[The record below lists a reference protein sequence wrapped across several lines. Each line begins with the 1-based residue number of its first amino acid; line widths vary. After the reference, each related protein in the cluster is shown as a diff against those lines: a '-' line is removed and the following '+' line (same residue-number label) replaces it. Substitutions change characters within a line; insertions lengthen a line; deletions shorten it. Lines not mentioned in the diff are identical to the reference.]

1 MLTELRIR
9 NFALIDRLSVKMG
22 PGLNVLTGETGAGKS
37 IVVGA
42 LSLLLGERAS
52 ADVVRAGEE
61 RATVEGAFDVPDGSE
76 VASRLAEY
84 GIDIEDGTVILK
96 REVAAEG
103 RSRAW
108 INGSP
113 ATVGQLGQI
122 GGALVN
128 LHGQHQHQ
136 TLLRSSEQMSILDA
150 FGGSVHVAEEVRA
163 AHAALLAI
171 VEEIAALERRGREA
185 AQRADYLRFQVEE
198 IEGAAL
204 EPGEAERL
212 AEEAQR
218 LSHAEELLSLG
229 AALAAAVSG
238 EDGSA
243 SNVLGA
249 VRRQLDQ
256 LVRIDPTQA
265 PLAELFDTAYY
276 SLEELAGRLDA
287 YSLAVEH
294 DPERLEAVRARQD
307 LLYRLGKKYGPSPE
321 EVLATLEK
329 AKSELALVDDA
340 EWAIA
345 ELNRREGEAQAIL
358 AAKASE
364 LSALR
369 AAAAASLSA
378 EVGEILPELGM
389 EGGVFEV
396 RLAPLP
402 SAEARGA
409 EDVEFMVSLNRGFEV
424 RPLAGVASGGELSR
438 VMLALKTILARLDS
452 VPTLIFD
459 EVDAG
464 IGGRVALQVGE
475 KMRQVAAQHQV
486 LAITHLPQIAA
497 RAHRHLLVRKG
508 ASGDRVSTEVAV
520 LTDEAR
526 VHELARM
533 LGGDPESDASLAHAR
548 ELLAKGGMT
557 RA

>member
-9 NFALIDRLSVKMG
+9 NFALIDRLSVQMG
-22 PGLNVLTGETGAGKS
+22 PGLNVLSGETGAGKS

-61 RATVEGAFDVPDGSE
+61 RATVEGAFDVPEGSE
-76 VASRLAEY
+76 VAARLADY
-84 GIDIEDGTVILK
+84 GIDIDEGRVILK
-96 REVAAEG
+96 REVAVEG

-136 TLLRSSEQMSILDA
+136 TLLRPPEQMAILDA
-150 FGGSVHVAEEVRA
+150 FGGSEQLAKGVED
-163 AHAALLAI
+163 AHAALHRILDDI
-171 VEEIAALERRGREA
+171 GTLERRQQEA

-198 IEGAAL
+198 IEGAAI

-212 AEEAQR
+212 ADEAQR
-218 LSHAEELLSLG
+218 LSHAEELLSL
-229 AALAAAVSG
+229 ASSVEAAVAG
-238 EDGSA
+238 DEASA
-243 SNVLGA
+243 NSVLGA

-256 LVRIDPTQA
+256 LVRIDPAQA
-265 PLAELFDTAYY
+265 PLVELFDTAYY
-276 SLEELAGRLDA
+276 ALEEMATRLDA
-287 YSLAVEH
+287 YALVVEY
-294 DPERLEAVRARQD
+294 DPERLEAVRSRQD
-307 LLYRLGKKYGPSPE
+307 LLYRLGKKYGPSLE
-321 EVLATLEK
+321 EILATLEK
-329 AKSELALVDDA
+329 AKAELALVDDA
-340 EWAIA
+340 DWTIA
-345 ELNRREGEAQAIL
+345 ELNRKEAEARAVL
-358 AAKASE
+358 DARAAE
-364 LSALR
+364 LSAMR

-378 EVGEILPELGM
+378 EVGRILPELGM

-396 RLAPLP
+396 RLTPL
-402 SAEARGA
+402 SVTEARGA
-409 EDVEFMVSLNRGFEV
+409 EDVEFMVSLNRGFEP
-424 RPLAGVASGGELSR
+424 RPLATVASGGELSR

-497 RAHRHLLVRKG
+497 RAHRHLLVRK
-508 ASGDRVSTEVAV
+508 ASGGDRVSTEVSV
-520 LTDEAR
+520 LSDESR
-526 VHELARM
+526 ITELARM

-548 ELLAKGGMT
+548 ELLEKGGMA

>member
-9 NFALIDRLSVKMG
+9 NFALIDRLSVQMG
-22 PGLNVLTGETGAGKS
+22 PGLNVLSGETGAGKS

-61 RATVEGAFDVPDGSE
+61 RATVEGAFDVPEGSE
-76 VASRLAEY
+76 VAARLADY
-84 GIDIEDGTVILK
+84 GIDIEEGRVILK
-96 REVAAEG
+96 REVAVEG

-136 TLLRSSEQMSILDA
+136 TLLRPPEQMAILDA
-150 FGGSVHVAEEVRA
+150 FGGSEQLAKEVED
-163 AHAALLAI
+163 AHAALHRILDDI
-171 VEEIAALERRGREA
+171 GTLERRQQEA
-185 AQRADYLRFQVEE
+185 ALRADYLRFQVEE
-198 IEGAAL
+198 IEGAAI

-212 AEEAQR
+212 ADEAQR
-218 LSHAEELLSLG
+218 LSHAEELLSL
-229 AALAAAVSG
+229 ASSVEAAVAG
-238 EDGSA
+238 DEASA
-243 SNVLGA
+243 NSVLGA

-256 LVRIDPTQA
+256 LVRIDPAQA
-265 PLAELFDTAYY
+265 PLVELFDTAYY
-276 SLEELAGRLDA
+276 ALEEMATRLDA
-287 YSLAVEH
+287 YALVVEH
-294 DPERLEAVRARQD
+294 DPERLEVVRSRQD
-307 LLYRLGKKYGPSPE
+307 LLYRLGKKYGPSLE
-321 EVLATLEK
+321 EILATLEK
-329 AKSELALVDDA
+329 AKAELALVDDA
-340 EWAIA
+340 DWTIA
-345 ELNRREGEAQAIL
+345 ELNRKEAEARAVL
-358 AAKASE
+358 DARAAE
-364 LSALR
+364 LSAMR

-378 EVGEILPELGM
+378 EVGRILPELGM

-396 RLAPLP
+396 RLTPL
-402 SAEARGA
+402 SVTEARGA
-409 EDVEFMVSLNRGFEV
+409 EDVEFMVSLNRGFEP
-424 RPLAGVASGGELSR
+424 RPLATVASGGELSR

-497 RAHRHLLVRKG
+497 RAHRHLLVRK
-508 ASGDRVSTEVAV
+508 ASGGDRVSTEVSV
-520 LTDEAR
+520 LSDESR
-526 VHELARM
+526 ITELARM

-548 ELLAKGGMT
+548 ELLEKGGMA

>member
-9 NFALIDRLSVKMG
+9 NFALIDRLSVQMG
-22 PGLNVLTGETGAGKS
+22 PGLNVLSGETGAGKS

-61 RATVEGAFDVPDGSE
+61 RATVEGAFDVPEGSE
-76 VASRLAEY
+76 VAARLADY
-84 GIDIEDGTVILK
+84 GIDIDEGRVILK
-96 REVAAEG
+96 REVAVEG

-136 TLLRSSEQMSILDA
+136 TLLRPPEQMAILDA
-150 FGGSVHVAEEVRA
+150 FGGSEQLAKEVED
-163 AHAALLAI
+163 AHAALHRILDDI
-171 VEEIAALERRGREA
+171 GTLERRQQEA

-198 IEGAAL
+198 IEGAAI

-212 AEEAQR
+212 SDEAQR
-218 LSHAEELLSLG
+218 LSHAEELLSL
-229 AALAAAVSG
+229 ASSVEAAVAG
-238 EDGSA
+238 DEASA
-243 SNVLGA
+243 NSVLGA

-256 LVRIDPTQA
+256 LVRIDPAQA
-265 PLAELFDTAYY
+265 PLVELFDTAYY
-276 SLEELAGRLDA
+276 ALEEMATRLDA
-287 YSLAVEH
+287 YALVVEH
-294 DPERLEAVRARQD
+294 DPERLEAVRSRQD
-307 LLYRLGKKYGPSPE
+307 LLYRLGKKYGPSLE
-321 EVLATLEK
+321 EILATLEK
-329 AKSELALVDDA
+329 AKAELALVDDA
-340 EWAIA
+340 DWTIA
-345 ELNRREGEAQAIL
+345 ELNRKEAEARAVL
-358 AAKASE
+358 DARAAE
-364 LSALR
+364 LSAMR

-378 EVGEILPELGM
+378 EVGRILPELGM

-396 RLAPLP
+396 RLTPL
-402 SAEARGA
+402 SVTEARGA
-409 EDVEFMVSLNRGFEV
+409 EDVEFMVSLNRGFEP
-424 RPLAGVASGGELSR
+424 RPLATVASGGELSR

-497 RAHRHLLVRKG
+497 RAHRHLLVRK
-508 ASGDRVSTEVAV
+508 ASGGDRVSTEVSV
-520 LTDEAR
+520 LSDESR
-526 VHELARM
+526 ITELARM

-548 ELLAKGGMT
+548 ELLEKGGMA